1 MIISSRLSYE
11 FGRFQL
17 CGWDYPEKQC
27 KNIMAVA
34 LIIFGDD
41 TYYVSLDSLFRK
53 LHFYS
58 FYLGVIDIPHIFPQ
72 GKRGEQIFCS

>member
-41 TYYVSLDSLFRK
+41 TYVSLIHSLES
-53 LHFYS
+53 YIS
-58 FYLGVIDIPHIFPQ
+58 IPFIL
-72 GKRGEQIFCS
+72 EC